1 MSDNELDAELLGMVG
16 GESDDEGEEMD
27 QTQAFDDHSAGEE
40 AKESVEK
47 VEEAPRRTKGV
58 AQKVKGRKK
67 KARKQES
74 EDEHDLGNDS
84 PSQPD
89 SLGSGAMEE
98 SDGEVDA
105 SGSPEHEDAPLFP
118 LEGKYSSA
126 QDREDLLAKPEIERE
141 EILAERANLQLKRHQ
156 DLQLKKALATAQAAN
171 KNKRKAAA
179 AELEDGGRRTRPKAE
194 KTKTALDDYKRAR
207 ELKGTERG
215 RQEAGKSRKDERSPS
230 QAGSDR
236 DADGESE
243 VEWAAEPANDH
254 RHRDEPPAEM
264 RDFERCR
271 IGRTAFARVCF
282 FPGFEDAIMG
292 CFARV
297 SIGVNRETGQNQYR
311 MVQIKGFKEG
321 RPYELESSNGK
332 KFSTDV
338 YAVVA
343 HGAAEKPWPFSACS
357 DGKLTDQEYDRHV
370 ATLKKENIRPPSRK
384 YLTARVDAINS
395 LLNMEWTDEKISKK
409 LANQRAM
416 ERKLSPVNAAKLK
429 LEKIQ
434 KRKQTA
440 EESGDADELMRC
452 DAELA
457 ALENNALTAINGHG
471 HGNGVKASPT
481 KKAGGPNVQQEALAQ
496 LNLKNR
502 GKNVQDVRKALL
514 EEKRKLQIA
523 REQAAVDAKIKAE
536 ADAKKALAEQE
547 QQARLLAVPFGRSEM
562 ADLFGDSDASR
573 AGTPVP
579 GGTNANTP
587 RRSRAGTPLN
597 GVKKEKGGLVAAAA
611 VGAIKKRSMDDE
623 VIGSLDMGIDVEI

>member
-1 MSDNELDAELLGMVG
+1 MINMTDLDTR
-16 GESDDEGEEMD
+16 S
-27 QTQAFDDHSAGEE
+27 
-40 AKESVEK
+40 
-47 VEEAPRRTKGV
+47 
-58 AQKVKGRKK
+58 
-67 KARKQES
+67 
-74 EDEHDLGNDS
+74 S

-105 SGSPEHEDAPLFP
+105 PGSPEHEDAPLFP

-271 IGRTAFARVCF
+271 IGRTAFSRVCF
-282 FPGFEDAIMG
+282 FPGFEEAIMG

-311 MVQIKGFKEG
+311 MVQIKGTSPQYG
-321 RPYELESSNGK
+321 RLTLT
-332 KFSTDV
+332 STDESCRLQRGQTLRSRNQQWQEV
-338 YAVVA
+338 L
-343 HGAAEKPWPFSACS
+343 
-357 DGKLTDQEYDRHV
+357 DGRLR
-370 ATLKKENIRPPSRK
+370 SRCAWCGRE
-384 YLTARVDAINS
+384 T
-395 LLNMEWTDEKISKK
+395 M
-409 LANQRAM
+409 
-416 ERKLSPVNAAKLK
+416 
-429 LEKIQ
+429 
-434 KRKQTA
+434 
-440 EESGDADELMRC
+440 
-452 DAELA
+452 
-457 ALENNALTAINGHG
+457 
-471 HGNGVKASPT
+471 
-481 KKAGGPNVQQEALAQ
+481 
-496 LNLKNR
+496 
-502 GKNVQDVRKALL
+502 ALL
-514 EEKRKLQIA
+514 RVQ
-523 REQAAVDAKIKAE
+523 
-536 ADAKKALAEQE
+536 
-547 QQARLLAVPFGRSEM
+547 
-562 ADLFGDSDASR
+562 
-573 AGTPVP
+573 
-579 GGTNANTP
+579 
-587 RRSRAGTPLN
+587 
-597 GVKKEKGGLVAAAA
+597 
-611 VGAIKKRSMDDE
+611 
-623 VIGSLDMGIDVEI
+623 